1 MNSIELDSEDITKNT
16 VMKSN
21 KETSSDTLNP
31 KSGIYKIV
39 NNLDGKYYVG
49 STKDFDTRWKEH
61 IYDLDRN
68 IHHNNHLQNAWN
80 KYGKNNFEFI
90 IVENVYDTTKLRVVE
105 QTYLNIAK
113 LNESH
118 IYNINWTSSGGDH
131 FLGKKHTAEARQK
144 MSTANKGRI
153 VSAETKR
160 IKKTQNTGTT
170 NPNADRSIYRWKN
183 LITGETF
190 VGTRYEFR
198 KIHKISVDSDKGI
211 VKGEYKQTKSG
222 WSLDANQT
230 P

>member
-1 MNSIELDSEDITKNT
+1 MNSIESDSEDITKNT

-21 KETSSDTLNP
+21 KETSNDTLKL

-39 NNLDGKYYVG
+39 NKLDGKYYVG

-90 IVENVYDTTKLRVVE
+90 IVENVCDTTKLRVVE

-131 FLGKKHTAEARQK
+131 FLGKKHTAEARHK

-153 VSAETKR
+153 VSEKTKR
-160 IKKTQNTGTT
+160 IKKTQNTGNS
-170 NPNADRSIYRWKN
+170 NPNVDHSIYHWKN
-183 LITGETF
+183 ILTREIFT
-190 VGTRYEFR
+190 GTRYEFR
-198 KIHKISVDSDKGI
+198 KTHNVSKYSDRDIMDGSC
-211 VKGEYKQTKSG
+211 YRTKSG
-222 WSLDANQT
+222 WTLDTHQ
-230 P
+230 